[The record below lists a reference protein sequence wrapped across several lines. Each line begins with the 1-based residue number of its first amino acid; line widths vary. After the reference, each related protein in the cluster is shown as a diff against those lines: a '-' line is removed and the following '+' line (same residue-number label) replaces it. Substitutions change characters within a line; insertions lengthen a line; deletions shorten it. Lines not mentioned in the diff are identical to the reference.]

1 MRNKVIP
8 GLLPMQI
15 FPSSFIQQERFIS
28 KDIHTTKC
36 KFLPF
41 TFKATKSTGQNYE
54 ETTAKILSGGHV
66 HAHPGAGELC
76 LLLLL

>member
-1 MRNKVIP
+1 MIP
-8 GLLPMQI
+8 VVLSMQI

-28 KDIHTTKC
+28 KEIHTTKC

-41 TFKATKSTGQNYE
+41 TFNATKLTGQNYE
-54 ETTAKILSGGHV
+54 EMTAKILCGGHV
-66 HAHPGAGELC
+66 HAHPRAGELC